1 MEFFADLIME
11 LVPDAVTEFFSEKC
25 RGFLQERVENPL
37 LRKIL
42 YVLTVLGLVTV
53 GVLLGFGL
61 ICLIGAS
68 FQ

>member
-25 RGFLQERVENPL
+25 RGFIDKRVENPL
-37 LRKIL
+37 LRKIF
-42 YVLTVLGLVTV
+42 YVLAVLGLVTV
-53 GVLLGFGL
+53 GILLGLGL
-61 ICLIGAS
+61 ICFIGAV